1 MAAGSSLEEQCE
13 RQTDR
18 YPLLMEQPVNDNADE
33 HVIDVVRGSA
43 SSTSVVHGNG
53 HNEDRS
59 STTTNAF
66 TSQSSTS
73 QTASNS
79 RNASFNRGMDNYG
92 RRNRSPLNSGL
103 WISIE
108 LIVNLSQI
116 IAAVVVLSFSR
127 HEHPQTPLF
136 AWVIGYTV
144 GCVATLP
151 HLYWRYI
158 NRNRLATEQD
168 ATNSFRNISQNNA
181 PESNSYTAISVANAV
196 EAENGQG
203 SGGALQLRRNTIRAA
218 QRAGLREDLRNEL
231 FARGIDTL
239 EAACSLVL
247 DLEESRSHSH
257 PRHPDSRANPF
268 RASSSQPQTR
278 PAGPVANRPTV
289 SQSQPRPDS
298 KGKTPER
305 DSSKVNS
312 GTKCYRCQGYGHIA
326 SQCSSPYKITII
338 EKVEDDEAEPE
349 TDLIHHVED
358 EEDFFCEENTVDL
371 QVVRCA
377 LSQPKPSDD
386 WRRTSIFHTFTKIGD
401 KNCKVIVDSGSCINA
416 VSSAMVA
423 TLHLKTTPH
432 PNPYKACLGF
442 LNYGLHRHLYPY
454 GKLNLN
460 ALVDHLKMALD
471 CFFAV
476 WFVVGNVWL
485 FGGRTSASDAP
496 NLYRLCIVF
505 LTFSCIGYA
514 MPFILCA
521 MICCCLP
528 CIISIMGL
536 REEMILTRG
545 ASTESINALPTYKF
559 KAKRI
564 QRAEEGDIDSDG
576 EGGIVAAGTDKE
588 RIISAEDAVCCICLT
603 KYVDNDD
610 LRELPCGHF
619 FHTECVD
626 KWLKIN
632 ALCPLCKKEV
642 GNTSSS
648 SAANPSHDHIES
660 RMANH
665 VDQRQESQ

>member
-13 RQTDR
+13 SQTDR
-18 YPLLMEQPVNDNADE
+18 YPLLMERPVNDNADE

-59 STTTNAF
+59 STSTNAF
-66 TSQSSTS
+66 APQSSTS

-79 RNASFNRGMDNYG
+79 RNASFNRGIDNYG

-127 HEHPQTPLF
+127 HENPQTPLF

-181 PESNSYTAISVANAV
+181 PESNSYTAISVAHAV
-196 EAENGQG
+196 EAESGHG

-218 QRAGLREDLRNEL
+218 QR
-231 FARGIDTL
+231 
-239 EAACSLVL
+239 
-247 DLEESRSHSH
+247 
-257 PRHPDSRANPF
+257 
-268 RASSSQPQTR
+268 
-278 PAGPVANRPTV
+278 
-289 SQSQPRPDS
+289 
-298 KGKTPER
+298 
-305 DSSKVNS
+305 
-312 GTKCYRCQGYGHIA
+312 
-326 SQCSSPYKITII
+326 
-338 EKVEDDEAEPE
+338 
-349 TDLIHHVED
+349 
-358 EEDFFCEENTVDL
+358 
-371 QVVRCA
+371 
-377 LSQPKPSDD
+377 
-386 WRRTSIFHTFTKIGD
+386 
-401 KNCKVIVDSGSCINA
+401 
-416 VSSAMVA
+416 
-423 TLHLKTTPH
+423 
-432 PNPYKACLGF
+432 
-442 LNYGLHRHLYPY
+442 
-454 GKLNLN
+454 LNLN

-564 QRAEEGDIDSDG
+564 QSADEGDIDSDG

-642 GNTSSS
+642 GNTTSSS
-648 SAANPSHDHIES
+648 SANPSRDHIES

-665 VDQRQESQ
+665 ADQRQESQ